1 MLEKNNFLPVAEG
14 EILQKCIDAYGK
26 EAQIDIA
33 IEEMSELIKALIKE
47 RRAIRRNDQDARY
60 KATMNIAEE
69 MSDVI
74 IMITQLG
81 LIFKNHEKVQD
92 FIKFKLKREED
103 RIKEIEVSK

>member
-1 MLEKNNFLPVAEG
+1 MSEKNNFLPVAEG
-14 EILQKCIDAYGK
+14 EILQKCIDTYGK

-33 IEEMSELIKALIKE
+33 IEEMSELIKALLKE

-74 IMITQLG
+74 IMITQLE
-81 LIFKNHEKVQD
+81 LIFKNHNKVQS
-92 FIKFKLKREED
+92 FIDFKLKREEE

>member
-47 RRAIRRNDQDARY
+47 RRAFKRNDQDARNQ
-60 KATMNIAEE
+60 ATINIAEE